1 LGSIFGG
8 GGGNADGTAT
18 VSCGPYAENIAVAGM
33 SVGEIRARFRDRF
46 NIDPHSQAILNGQEV
61 GDDTTV
67 RAGQVLTFIRK
78 AGEKGGA
85 GRGRE
90 A

>member
-1 LGSIFGG
+1 
-8 GGGNADGTAT
+8 
-18 VSCGPYAENIAVAGM
+18 
-33 SVGEIRARFRDRF
+33 
-46 NIDPHSQAILNGQEV
+46 V